1 MRANP
6 LRLWFSSL
14 AYVLVNE
21 LRTVALRGTPLAKAQ
36 VWTLRVRLLKVG
48 ALVRQSVRR
57 LVIWLRSSFPLKAIW
72 RAALANIQQVRS
84 ELLF

>member
-21 LRTVALRGTPLAKAQ
+21 LRSVALRVTPLAKAQ

-57 LVIWLRSSFPLKAIW
+57 LVISLRSSLPLKALW

-84 ELLF
+84 ELVF

>member
-21 LRTVALRGTPLAKAQ
+21 LRLVALRGTPLAKAQ

-57 LVIWLRSSFPLKAIW
+57 LVISLRSSLPLKALW